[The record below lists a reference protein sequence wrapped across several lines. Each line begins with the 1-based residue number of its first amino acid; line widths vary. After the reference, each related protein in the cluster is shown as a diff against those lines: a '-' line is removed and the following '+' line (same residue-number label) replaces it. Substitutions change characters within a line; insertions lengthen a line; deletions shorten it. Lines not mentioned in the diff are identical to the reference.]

1 MTDVIIPTQE
11 QMSMSSREIA
21 DLTGKRHGD
30 VIRDIRN
37 ILGELEIPERK
48 FASGYLDSQG
58 QERAEFNLPKRETI
72 ILTSG
77 YSTVQRAKIIDRWME
92 LEATAVP
99 RTFSDALQLAAD
111 QQRTVEKQG
120 AKIALDA
127 PKVALAEAVGA
138 TDSMIMREWI
148 TSMRSETCK
157 IRERAAYDYL
167 IDEGYLYIGQ
177 ADGRKHAYAEF
188 SDLFSQKMIL
198 INNRA
203 RPTLQITGEG
213 ILAITPGIVDYFSV

>member
-11 QMSMSSREIA
+11 QQSMSSREIA
-21 DLTGKRHGD
+21 NLTGKRHD
-30 VIRDIRN
+30 NVVRDIRGM
-37 ILGELEIPERK
+37 LEELEIPQLK
-48 FASGYLDSQG
+48 FEAGYFDSQG
-58 QERAEFNLPKRETI
+58 QERTGFNLPKRETI

-92 LEATAVP
+92 LEASLVP
-99 RTFSDALQLAAD
+99 VNFSDALQMAAD
-111 QQRTVEKQG
+111 KQRALEQQSV
-120 AKIALDA
+120 KIALDA

-138 TDSMIMREWI
+138 TDAMIMREWI
-148 TSMRSETCK
+148 TSLKSKTCK
-157 IRERAAYDYL
+157 IMERAAYDYL

-198 INNRA
+198 INNRP